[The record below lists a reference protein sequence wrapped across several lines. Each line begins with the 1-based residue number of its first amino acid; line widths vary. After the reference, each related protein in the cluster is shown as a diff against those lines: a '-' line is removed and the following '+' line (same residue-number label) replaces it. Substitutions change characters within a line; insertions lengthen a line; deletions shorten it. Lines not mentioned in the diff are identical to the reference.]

1 MEHSKESGNTHGHI
15 RSVDYQPSSTVGHWE
30 MIIFLTHSL
39 RITDDPYR
47 KKINLD
53 PYLTIYT
60 KIKSQWII
68 DLNIKAKAPKL
79 LEKYLGENLS
89 ALE

>member
-1 MEHSKESGNTHGHI
+1 
-15 RSVDYQPSSTVGHWE
+15 
-30 MIIFLTHSL
+30 MIVFVTHSL
-39 RITDDPYR
+39 RITDDQYG

-68 DLNIKAKAPKL
+68 DLNIKGKAPKL